1 MPDLLRFQRQ
11 SAKFLSSGT
20 GIVPSRLKFLH
31 SIVPDTPKSGR
42 SFYYVFSTGDPITE
56 YNSSDCQ

>member
-20 GIVPSRLKFLH
+20 SIVPSRLKFLH
-31 SIVPDTPKSGR
+31 SIVPDIPKSGR
-42 SFYYVFSTGDPITE
+42 SFYYGFSTGDPITE
-56 YNSSDCQ
+56 Y